1 MRLYEFTDPTD
12 YTSCA
17 DHATDLLESPRPAS
31 IRSDA
36 MLCPKKRALTDS
48 MKLMNVGG
56 THGAICGP
64 VSVVQ
69 SHRAD
74 LR

>member
-1 MRLYEFTDPTD
+1 MRLNEFTDPTD
-12 YTSCA
+12 YILTDA
-17 DHATDLLESPRPAS
+17 DATDLLESPRPLS
-31 IRSDA
+31 IRNDA
-36 MLCPKKRALTDS
+36 MLCPKKMALTNS
-48 MKLMNVGG
+48 KKLMNVGG